1 MLISSGWTHRKTFSM
16 PVLRALSSETNTNSE
31 IASSYRWYPTLPRR
45 EKIAGGVLGYKDLKK
60 KEEKMLMISSGDPI
74 GVQRGLAEQTWAW
87 EAVCHKEELHR
98 VQRQESQGDWD
109 FLYRYRTLCHHN
121 VKSKRKRHCV
131 RKTADSYEWWWWWWG
146 VTKQYVTW
154 KYYIRDGEKKS
165 GPPMAPDISDNRYLF
180 VTKSNRLKARLAM
193 DAIAHL

>member
-31 IASSYRWYPTLPRR
+31 IASSYRWYPTLP

-74 GVQRGLAEQTWAW
+74 GVQRRLAEQTWAG

-109 FLYRYRTLCHHN
+109 FWYTMSSQCEKQKQKELCEKNIRFVRMMVMMMGGDQAVRDLKVLHSRRGKEVRTPHGT
-121 VKSKRKRHCV
+121 RHF
-131 RKTADSYEWWWWWWG
+131 G
-146 VTKQYVTW
+146 
-154 KYYIRDGEKKS
+154 
-165 GPPMAPDISDNRYLF
+165 
-180 VTKSNRLKARLAM
+180 
-193 DAIAHL
+193 

>member
-1 MLISSGWTHRKTFSM
+1 MEMSVFKIYLLMLISSGWTHRKTFSM

-74 GVQRGLAEQTWAW
+74 GVQRGLAEQTWAG

-121 VKSKRKRHCV
+121 VKSKSKRNCV
-131 RKTADSYEWWWWWWG
+131 RKNSRFVWMMVMMMGGDQA
-146 VTKQYVTW
+146 V
-154 KYYIRDGEKKS
+154 RD
-165 GPPMAPDISDNRYLF
+165 
-180 VTKSNRLKARLAM
+180 LKVLHSRRGKEVRTP
-193 DAIAHL
+193 HGTRHFG